1 MTRHYL
7 TFFATILLLIASNQG
22 IAAIY
27 KWKNEEGQVSYGSLP
42 PQGVAYQRM
51 GINTEY
57 TPTPAPKTKKAG
69 PKSTKGKGDKDT
81 SGDKEAAY
89 TKEQQATLCAN
100 AKKDIASLN
109 KGGRLRVKQKD
120 GSSNVMP
127 DKNKT
132 ERMKTM
138 QDMMK
143 KHCK

>member
-7 TFFATILLLIASNQG
+7 AFFATILLLITSNQG

-27 KWKNEEGQVSYGSLP
+27 KWTNEEGQISYGSLP

-57 TPTPAPKTKKAG
+57 TPIPAPKTNKAG
-69 PKSTKGKGDKDT
+69 PKLAKEKGDKDA

-109 KGGRLRVKQKD
+109 KGGRLRVKQED
-120 GSSNVMP
+120 GSSSVMT

-138 QDMMK
+138 KSMMN